1 MQLKKTKLVLYSK
14 TLKSVIGI
22 ILREIL
28 ICQLTSW
35 FLGLILKNGYMVY
48 LSVFGQPCFA
58 PQQQLEKKMIRRTR
72 KWRLEAGKG

>member
-1 MQLKKTKLVLYSK
+1 MRNGQRWELYKLSAQNQPHLSCLRHFRGLLEYMQLKKTKLVLYSK

-35 FLGLILKNGYMVY
+35 FLGLY
-48 LSVFGQPCFA
+48 P
-58 PQQQLEKKMIRRTR
+58 
-72 KWRLEAGKG
+72 